1 MDSILAR
8 PQVNGARAK
17 GVLHSALHVFRQI
30 GAPLE
35 HLRGRPPIRPLAFAT
50 DCFRAGP
57 GETLPTYPDPVL
69 DRLPITQHVVETALG
84 CRNYHGAPSIFAVPP
99 NHDLPRYGLHAK
111 SVEKVGH
118 WSAVKRAIGCKG
130 WRSA

>member
-17 GVLHSALHVFRQI
+17 RVLYSALHVLLQI

-35 HLRGRPPIRPLAFAT
+35 HLRGWPPIRPFTFAA
-50 DCFRAGP
+50 DCFRAGS

-69 DRLPITQHVVETALG
+69 DRLPITQHVVETV
-84 CRNYHGAPSIFAVPP
+84 R
-99 NHDLPRYGLHAK
+99 K
-111 SVEKVGH
+111 SAG
-118 WSAVKRAIGCKG
+118 S
-130 WRSA
+130 